1 MVNYNPQEWLRVIFG
16 AYSRNVMRALVP
28 ALMVMATITVL
39 ICYLFIDYFYI
50 TEENFKSTTSMHSLL
65 GIVLGLFLVFRTNSA
80 YDRWWE
86 GRKHWGSLVNN
97 TRNFSFKLN
106 AFLRDE
112 HKEHQD
118 WFNKMICNFAVALKE
133 HLRNGVKV
141 DQLEKPDDHFL
152 GGINKV
158 KHKPNYIL
166 GLMYSR
172 VNNLYKQGVISGDQF
187 FILDKEIKE
196 FTDIMGACERIKNT
210 PIPFSYSMF
219 IKKFIFTYSITLPF
233 GFVTS
238 YGYTSIPIVLFI
250 FFILLSVELIAEEIE
265 DPFGADTNDLPLDQI
280 SLNIRYNVRE
290 ILS

>member
-1 MVNYNPQEWLRVIFG
+1 MVNYNPQHWVKEIFG
-16 AYSRNVMRALVP
+16 AYSRSVMRALIP
-28 ALMVMATITVL
+28 AMLLMGSLTLL
-39 ICYLFIDYFYI
+39 ICFIFIDYFGI
-50 TEENFKSTTSMHSLL
+50 TEEEFKSTTSMHSLL

-97 TRNFSFKLN
+97 TRNFSFKIN
-106 AFLRDE
+106 AFLRAED
-112 HKEHQD
+112 KKSVD
-118 WFNKMICNFAVALKE
+118 WFNLMICNFVIALKE
-133 HLRNGVKV
+133 HLRNGVKI
-141 DQLEKPDDHFL
+141 DQLEKIDDSFL
-152 GGINKV
+152 ENITRV
-158 KHKPNYIL
+158 KHKPAYML
-166 GLMYSR
+166 GMLYDK
-172 VNNLYKQGVISGDQF
+172 VNTLYKEGKLTGDQF

-219 IKKFIFTYSITLPF
+219 IKKFVFTYSITLPF

-238 YGYTSIPIVLFI
+238 YGYTTIPIVLFI

-265 DPFGADTNDLPLDQI
+265 DPFGSDINDLPLDQI

-290 ILS
+290 IL

>member
-1 MVNYNPQEWLRVIFG
+1 MVNYNPQEWIRVIFG
-16 AYSRNVMRALVP
+16 AYSRNVMRALIP
-28 ALMVMATITVL
+28 ALLVMVSLTVL
-39 ICYLFIDYFYI
+39 ICFLFIDYFHI
-50 TEENFKSTTSMHSLL
+50 TDKNFRSTTSMHSLL

-97 TRNFSFKLN
+97 TRNLSFKLN
-106 AFLRDE
+106 AFLNNE
-112 HKEHQD
+112 HKKEQD
-118 WFNKMICNFAVALKE
+118 WFNVMICNFVVALKE
-133 HLRNGVKV
+133 HLRKGVKI
-141 DQLEKPDDHFL
+141 DQLQEIEEHF
-152 GGINKV
+152 IEEITKA

-166 GLMYSR
+166 NAMYER
-172 VNNLYKQGVISGDQF
+172 VNQLYKKGIISGDQF

-196 FTDIMGACERIKNT
+196 FTDIMGACERIKST

-238 YGYTSIPIVLFI
+238 YGYTTIPIVLFI

-290 ILS
+290 ILG